1 MVSIHSEGMLSKRSG
16 IKAQCDPRLSRKISE
31 HGMNQSIAPTAAP
44 ADPPAKLSPLELRTR
59 WLGIRVG
66 MAMTSGFATAVLV
79 LVAVFKNDHVGWLVE
94 SQYLQRGGWLLDFY
108 GDIRW
113 SRVWLLGMMIGA
125 VLPNVTL
132 SERWTRI
139 LLGGLTGIP
148 VALWSMAFIDAYL
161 AERAIATAFA
171 SIPESSEPMSPT
183 NWQLYRPRPG
193 RKGYPTAHDRACGQT
208 SISGLVCGLLA
219 GCALATTGR
228 TRKLLAATTVII
240 SIVLSTLIVS
250 KMNSEFESYVDRV
263 QATIGKPRG

>member
-1 MVSIHSEGMLSKRSG
+1 
-16 IKAQCDPRLSRKISE
+16 
-31 HGMNQSIAPTAAP
+31 MNSTVP
-44 ADPPAKLSPLELRTR
+44 ATESTVDVPAKLSPLKLRTR

-66 MAMTSGFATAVLV
+66 MAMISGFATAVFV
-79 LVAVFKNDHVGWLVE
+79 LVAVVKNDHVGWLVE

-113 SRVWLLGMMIGA
+113 NRVWVLGMMIGA

-148 VALWSMAFIDAYL
+148 VALWSMAVIDAYL

-183 NWQLYRPRPG
+183 NRELNRPRRG
-193 RKGYPTAHDRACGQT
+193 HKGYPTAHDRAYGQT
-208 SISGLVCGLLA
+208 LISGLVCGLLA

-250 KMNSEFESYVDRV
+250 KMNSDFESYVDRV